1 MTGDAAD
8 ATAADPRA
16 QAREDLARMVLL
28 AQQGDQDAWRELFRR
43 RLNLVHTVCLNV
55 TQHAADAEDAS
66 QETFLQAFRQV
77 GQCRNPMAFTGWLKA
92 VAAREALKIAKK
104 RDRDRTQPDTSEGG
118 VEQMPAAADGP
129 DRAHERI
136 EEIELV
142 RDALAG
148 VPVKYRAVL
157 STHISNDVVGQ
168 ALAEVFQVNRNT
180 RDQWMHRARK
190 YLGFR

>member
-28 AQQGDQDAWRELFRR
+28 AQQGDQDAWRAVFSRR
-43 RLNLVHTVCLNV
+43 CLNLVYTVCLNV
-55 TQHAADAEDAS
+55 TQHAADAQDAS
-66 QETFLQAFRQV
+66 QETFLQAFRKV
-77 GQCRNPMAFTGWLKA
+77 GQCNPMAFTGWLSTI
-92 VAAREALKIAKK
+92 AAHEALKIAMK
-104 RDRDRTQPDTSEGG
+104 RDRARTQPDTSEDG

-129 DRAHERI
+129 DRIHEQL

-157 STHISNDVVGQ
+157 STHISKDVVGQ
-168 ALAEVFQVNRNT
+168 ALAGEFQVNRPGSPGHLSPRPPQIRT
-180 RDQWMHRARK
+180 
-190 YLGFR
+190 